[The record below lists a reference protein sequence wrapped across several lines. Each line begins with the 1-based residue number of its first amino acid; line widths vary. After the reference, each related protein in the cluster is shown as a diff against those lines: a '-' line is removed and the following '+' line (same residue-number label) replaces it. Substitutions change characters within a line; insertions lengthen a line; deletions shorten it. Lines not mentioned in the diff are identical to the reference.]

1 MDKKAIIKVL
11 LLSRYSRLGASS
23 RVRSYQYLPYLKT
36 QGIDVT
42 VAPLL
47 RDGYINDLYMGKRK
61 HFGTIFGAYLRRFGY
76 LLKSGRFDLLW
87 LEKELMP
94 WLPAWGEAGLSH
106 LGIPYVV
113 DYDDATFHRYDR
125 HPKGMVRALLGGK
138 IDAVMRRAA
147 LVTVGNDYLADRAW
161 RVGAKRVE
169 YLPTVVDLKRYCVT
183 SQPKDEVFTIGWI
196 GTPNTE
202 KYLSLIADPLR
213 RFFEQRKGR
222 LLLIGASKR
231 FMIDGIPIEVLPWSE
246 DCEVPF
252 LQRMHIGIMPLPDL
266 PMERGKSGLKL
277 LQYFACG
284 RPSVASPVGINVK
297 IVNHR
302 VGFLPNSDD
311 EWLTHLLRLAD
322 DPDLRKRTG
331 EEGRRMVEERYS
343 LARWALKYA
352 HILREVAQ
360 QYKNGT
366 L

>member
-1 MDKKAIIKVL
+1 MELSMKLL

-23 RVRSYQYLPYLKT
+23 RLRSYQYLPYLQS
-36 QGIDVT
+36 QGVEVT
-42 VAPLL
+42 VSPFFDDAYLM
-47 RDGYINDLYMGKRK
+47 GLYAGQKIRWLNIVK
-61 HFGTIFGAYLRRFGY
+61 GYLRRVAE
-76 LLKSGRFDLLW
+76 LLRSRQYDLIW
-87 LEKELMP
+87 LEKELFP
-94 WLPAWGEAGLSH
+94 WLPAWGEAILSH

-125 HPKGMVRALLGGK
+125 HQKVMVRSLLGDK

-147 LVTVGNDYLADRAW
+147 LVTVGNDYLADRAY
-161 RVGAKRVE
+161 RAGAKRVE
-169 YLPTVVDLKRYCVT
+169 YLPTVVNLERYRVT

-202 KYLSLIADPLR
+202 KYLSLIADPVR
-213 RFFEQRKGR
+213 RFFEQRNGR
-222 LLLIGASKR
+222 LLLIGASNG

-246 DCEVPF
+246 DCEVSF

-284 RPSVASPVGINVK
+284 RPSVASPVGVNTE

-302 VGFLPNSDD
+302 VGFLANSDD

-322 DPDLRKRTG
+322 DSALRQRMG
-331 EEGRRMVEERYS
+331 DEGRRMVEERYS
-343 LARWALKYA
+343 LARFAPIYV
-352 HILREVAQ
+352 HVLREVVQ
-360 QYKNGT
+360 QYKDST